1 MTRRVFSLAALLA
14 LAVTQTADA
23 ANMPI
28 SLAGGAWSLKA
39 PDRLHVWAN
48 SPQATLGL
56 DNRRN
61 TSFTTMNVHW
71 QNLVAG
77 AYVSTPEGVVLGS
90 SRDGDPMAT
99 ALSLPPGERQRW
111 SLAPNI
117 NGAYRFA
124 VIAKTK
130 NAEAGQRTY
139 GELAKR
145 MGAQNTQ
152 FSLHLGDAVSG
163 GNARQLELFREQ
175 LKAFPF
181 PTYALPGSDDL
192 AGDGRKAWAR
202 LFGAVPLSFKVDKDR
217 FLMLDNAAGTLRPDQ
232 RTWLERSLQ
241 AASDERARHIFV
253 FLNKPLVDPRPGINR
268 GMKDVNEV
276 RALLGLF
283 QRHGVRTVFAGHLPL
298 YARETRRG
306 VDYVVTGGGGDKL
319 YGKPQQGGY
328 HHYVQ
333 VEVNGDA
340 VNVYPV
346 RGQ

>member
-1 MTRRVFSLAALLA
+1 MTRRVFSLAVLLA

-28 SLAGGAWSLKA
+28 SLSGGAWSLRGH
-39 PDRLHVWAN
+39 DQLTVWAN
-48 SPQATLGL
+48 SPQASLGL
-56 DNRRN
+56 DNRPN
-61 TSFTTMNVHW
+61 TSFTSMNVSWH
-71 QNLVAG
+71 NLVAG
-77 AYVSTPEGVVLGS
+77 AYLATPEGVVLGS
-90 SRDGDPMAT
+90 SRDGDQMAT

-111 SLAPNI
+111 SLNPNI

-124 VIAKTK
+124 VIARTQ
-130 NAEAGQRTY
+130 NAEKSQRTY

-145 MGAQNTQ
+145 MGAQKTQ
-152 FSLHLGDAVSG
+152 FSLHLGDAVAG
-163 GNARQLELFREQ
+163 GDARQLERFREQ

-181 PTYALPGSDDL
+181 PTYAVPGGEDL
-192 AGDGRKAWAR
+192 AGEGRKAWGR
-202 LFGAVPLSFKVDKDR
+202 LFGQVPLSFRVDKDR
-217 FLMLDNAAGTLRPDQ
+217 FLLLDNAAGALSKDQ
-232 RTWLERSLQ
+232 RAWLERALQ
-241 AASDERARHIFV
+241 GASDERARHVFV

-268 GMKDVNEV
+268 GMRDLKEV
-276 RALLGLF
+276 RSLLALF

-319 YGKPQQGGY
+319 AGKPQQGGF

-346 RGQ
+346 RAQ

>member
-1 MTRRVFSLAALLA
+1 MTRRVLSLAALLA

-28 SLAGGAWSLKA
+28 SLTGGAWSLKA
-39 PDRLHVWAN
+39 HDRLAVWAN

-61 TSFTTMNVHW
+61 TGFTTMNVHW

-90 SRDGDPMAT
+90 SRDGAPMAT

-124 VIAKTK
+124 VIAKTN

-139 GELAKR
+139 GALAKR

-163 GNARQLELFREQ
+163 GDARQLELFREQ

-181 PTYALPGSDDL
+181 PTYALPGGDDL

-232 RTWLERSLQ
+232 RAWLARSLQ
-241 AASDERARHIFV
+241 SASDERARHIFV

-276 RALLGLF
+276 RSLLALF
-283 QRHGVRTVFAGHLPL
+283 QKHGVRTVFAGHLPL

-346 RGQ
+346 RAH